1 MGCRGKGQLVD
12 LECNLYPVSCS
23 TSGNMSSRQPLL
35 LASVRRCTGS
45 DGGGG
50 LQAYLLTVKPDREVT
65 RERVDRKSKS
75 MVDMN
80 NLKATRAV
88 LDQSVDSR
96 LADRLCNN
104 CVRNFKLMNPQSKSH
119 VRAHR

>member
-1 MGCRGKGQLVD
+1 MPRKRTTRRLGMQSIPRKLQYSWYV
-12 LECNLYPVSCS
+12 
-23 TSGNMSSRQPLL
+23 SSRQPLL
-35 LASVRRCTGS
+35 VASVRRCIGS

-80 NLKATRAV
+80 NLKATLAV
-88 LDQSVDSR
+88 LDQ
-96 LADRLCNN
+96 
-104 CVRNFKLMNPQSKSH
+104 FG
-119 VRAHR
+119 